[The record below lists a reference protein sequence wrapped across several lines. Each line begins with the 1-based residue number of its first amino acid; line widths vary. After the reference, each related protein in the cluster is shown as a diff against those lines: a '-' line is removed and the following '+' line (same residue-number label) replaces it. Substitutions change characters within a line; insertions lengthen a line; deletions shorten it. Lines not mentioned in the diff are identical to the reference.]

1 MRDWI
6 PVLGL
11 AVLALVGGWFLQAM
25 VGQGVLPLLL
35 ALSPLLRAL
44 FRGRVGVYYGGAV
57 LGLAGAMVW
66 RLGGSY
72 AAMAYLALAL
82 SADGFLRKEE
92 EGHGFLVALFPALL
106 GFYVLLGV

>member
-1 MRDWI
+1 MREW
-6 PVLGL
+6 VSLLGM
-11 AVLALVGGWFLQAM
+11 AALALLGAWFLQAL
-25 VGQGVLPLLL
+25 VGQGVLPFLL

-44 FRGRVGVYYGGAV
+44 FRGQVGVYYGGAV

-82 SADGFLRKEE
+82 AADGFLRGEE
-92 EGHGFLVALFPALL
+92 EGYGFLVAFFPALL
-106 GFYVLLGV
+106 GFYLLLGV